1 MSDMSQRRGVDRPA
15 LVVGLLL
22 TGLAAI
28 VLRDAFAQT
37 LVATYGIGPK
47 AMPLLVGGGLIVLA
61 LGHFVVAL
69 REGLPKPDPADPAA
83 IGWVAGG
90 LLGLIAA
97 IGLGAG
103 FIVAT
108 AIVFAF
114 TARAMGRRALLAD
127 LGIGLALGIAIYLM
141 FAKVLTLS
149 LPAGP
154 LERLI

>member
-1 MSDMSQRRGVDRPA
+1 MNDMSQRRGVDRPA

-37 LVATYGIGPK
+37 MVATYGIGPK
-47 AMPLLVGGGLIVLA
+47 AMPLLIGGGLLLLA
-61 LGHFVVAL
+61 IGHFVVAL
-69 REGLPKPDPADPAA
+69 REGLPRPDSADPVA
-83 IGWVAGG
+83 IGWAVTG
-90 LLGLIAA
+90 LLGLIGA
-97 IGLGAG
+97 IWLGAG
-103 FIVAT
+103 FIIAT

-114 TARAMGRRALLAD
+114 IARAMGRRALLAD
-127 LGIGLALGIAIYLM
+127 LGIGFGLGIAIYLM

-149 LPAGP
+149 LPMGP